1 MWSAAVNEVTHRT
14 AGFRVGVQH
23 LPENADGRA
32 PERCGE

>member
-14 AGFRVGVQH
+14 AAFRLRMQH
-23 LPENADGRA
+23 LPENAGGRA